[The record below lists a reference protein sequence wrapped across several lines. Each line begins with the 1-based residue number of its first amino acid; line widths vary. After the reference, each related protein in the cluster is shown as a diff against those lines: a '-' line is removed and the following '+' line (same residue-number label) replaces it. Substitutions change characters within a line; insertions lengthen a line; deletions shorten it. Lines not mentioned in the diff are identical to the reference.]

1 LEDSTGR
8 IPRPRILQSSGIEK
22 SFGMKKS
29 PFWKTKSLH
38 EMTRDEWESLCDS
51 CGICCL
57 EKVEDEETGV
67 IKLTPV
73 SCEFLDTVTCRC
85 LVYEDRFHLN
95 RECLE
100 LSADKLKQMAW
111 LPNTCA
117 YKSLSEGR
125 ELEWWHPLVSG
136 DPNTVHEARI
146 SVRDRVLPG
155 EYVHPEDILGNRE

>member
-1 LEDSTGR
+1 MGTKESLNV
-8 IPRPRILQSSGIEK
+8 
-22 SFGMKKS
+22 KKS

-38 EMTRDEWESLCDS
+38 EMTREEWESLCDG

-57 EKVEDEETGV
+57 EKVEDLETGEV
-67 IKLTPV
+67 KLTAV

-95 RECLE
+95 RDCVE
-100 LSADKLKQMAW
+100 LSADKLKHMAW
-111 LPNTCA
+111 LPKTCA

-155 EYVHPEDILGNRE
+155 QYVHTEDILGNRE

>member
-1 LEDSTGR
+1 
-8 IPRPRILQSSGIEK
+8 
-22 SFGMKKS
+22 MKKR

-67 IKLTPV
+67 IKLTAV
-73 SCEFLDTVTCRC
+73 SCDFLDTVTCRC
-85 LVYEDRFHLN
+85 LVYEDRFDLN
-95 RECLE
+95 RDCVE
-100 LSADKLKQMAW
+100 LSADKLKHMAW

-146 SVRDRVLPG
+146 SVRDRVVPG
-155 EYVHPEDILGNRE
+155 QYVHPEDILGNRQ